1 MSVTSPLSAV
11 GRSAALRK
19 QRPPMRIART
29 PLASA
34 ALVCLGCMSAAPSM
48 AVEFDTGNPDVVLR
62 WDNTVRYNYGVRM
75 AERDPALIGNPA
87 IDDGNRNFAKG
98 QAVTNRIDL
107 LSELDLVVDKQY
119 GFRVSAA
126 AWTDGAYRRL
136 ATDANKPEYY
146 NGTGGPNY
154 LSPYSSRYA
163 KGTSGEILDAFL
175 FANVDV
181 GDTPINVKLGRHTAY
196 WGEGMLLGGAIHGVS
211 YGQYPLD
218 IWKSNATPGVEAKEL
233 FRPRNGLTLQVQPTS
248 ELSITA
254 QTFFEWEAARVVESG
269 TYLSGID
276 ASLYG
281 GEVFKTTAAPGP
293 RQGLMITPKKT
304 GDWGLAA
311 KWSPD
316 WLDGTLGFYAR
327 RTADIANQSWAAINP
342 VTKTP
347 NYHFSFARDIDILG
361 VSLNKVISGVSVGA
375 EFSLRNNMPLVSS
388 PANALALAGPP
399 VNNPAAA
406 VNLSNALWALANK
419 GEVPGARG
427 KTAHMVVNATTILPR
442 NDWFD
447 IGSLVGEF
455 TWNRVLSV
463 SSDPFNLY
471 KGSAAYRAGNTA
483 GAPHIDAVTRD
494 ATTLGMVFTPTWLA
508 ALSETDISLPITYN
522 VGLSGQSGVVS
533 GGAKNSGS
541 WSIGLVAD
549 YKAKYNFALRY
560 IAAFGPYATNKVPLP
575 GVPAGAAAVNPG
587 NAAISDRDM
596 LVFTFKTTF

>member
-1 MSVTSPLSAV
+1 MAAVLSGLGV
-11 GRSAALRK
+11 C
-19 QRPPMRIART
+19 
-29 PLASA
+29 
-34 ALVCLGCMSAAPSM
+34 ALVPAQAL
-48 AVEFDTGNPDVVLR
+48 EIDTGNPDVVLR

-98 QAVTNRIDL
+98 DAVTNRIDL
-107 LSELDLVVDKQY
+107 LSELDLVVDNKY

-126 AWTDGAYRRL
+126 AWTDAAYRSL
-136 ATDANKPEYY
+136 ASDANKPEFY

-154 LSPYSSRYA
+154 LSPYTSRYA
-163 KGTSGEILDAFL
+163 KGTSGEILDAFV
-175 FANVDV
+175 FANFDV
-181 GDTPINVKLGRHTAY
+181 ADTPVNLKLGRHTAY

-233 FRPRNGLTLQVQPTS
+233 FRPRNGLTLQVQPRND
-248 ELSITA
+248 LSITA
-254 QTFFEWEAARVVESG
+254 QTFFEWEPARVPESG
-269 TYLSGID
+269 TYLSGVD
-276 ASLYG
+276 AALFG

-293 RQGLMITPKKT
+293 RQGVMITPKKT
-304 GDWGLAA
+304 GDWGLSA
-311 KWSPD
+311 KWSPE
-316 WLDGTLGFYAR
+316 WLDGTMGFYAR
-327 RTADIANQSWAAINP
+327 RTSDIANQSWAAINP
-342 VTKTP
+342 TTGTP
-347 NYHFSFARDIDILG
+347 NYHFSFARDIDIFG

-375 EFSLRNNMPLVSS
+375 EVSVRDNMPLVSQ
-388 PANALALAGPP
+388 PANALALG
-399 VNNPAAA
+399 PAA
-406 VNLSNALWALANK
+406 VSVSNALWALANQ

-427 KTAHMVVNATTILPR
+427 KTAHMVLNATTILPR
-442 NDWFD
+442 NDLFD
-447 IGSLVGEF
+447 IASLVGEL

-483 GAPHIDAVTRD
+483 GAPNIDAVTRD
-494 ATTLGMVFTPTWLA
+494 ATTLGFAFNPTWLS
-508 ALSETDISLPITYN
+508 ALPETDISLPITYN

-533 GGAKNSGS
+533 GGSKNSGS

-560 IAAFGPYATNKVPLP
+560 IAAFGPYAKTTLNLP
-575 GVPAGAAAVNPG
+575 GVPAGAAAVVPG